1 MTLNAFDWCIVIVY
15 LVGMVGLSIILAR
28 GQKSDRDY
36 YLGGNKTAPLPIA
49 LSTMATQCSTNS
61 LLGAPAFVAFA
72 VGGGLIWLQ
81 FELAVPFAMIVLM
94 VLIFPLL
101 RGLNLISVYAYL
113 ENRFDVR
120 TRTLVSIFFQFI
132 RAFGTGVTIYGISLV
147 LMLCLNIPFWASA
160 LLLGG
165 ITIVYDVLGG
175 MKAVIWSDVIQIVV
189 LFGAILT
196 ATVMAV
202 RLAGGLPIIFD
213 QPDRLQAVNFSRH
226 GLGDGQTFAFWP
238 MLIGGL
244 FLYLSYYGCDQTQ
257 AQRELSTRSV
267 ADTNRALFLDGIMRF
282 PLVFSYCF
290 LGLCLGAYAL
300 LHPDFV
306 SALPLTEKGDPNY
319 NLAVPVFVL
328 RHFPHG
334 LIGLVMVGLFAAA
347 MSSLDSTLNA
357 LSALSMQDIVKRHVR
372 MELSERQELV
382 ISKSLT
388 VFWGLVCLF
397 FAFFVG
403 GISDTIVESINKIG
417 SLLNGPLLAVFL
429 MGMLTQRVNG
439 PGATGGLIVGF
450 GVNLLMWRYAPQISW
465 LWWNV
470 IGFFTAYMLGYL
482 ISLFFA
488 KPDPSRLKGT
498 LFKRNSASFRAGQY
512 RWGRY
517 YVALALYGT
526 GILALLVF
534 LTYG

>member
-1 MTLNAFDWCIVIVY
+1 MALNAFDWGIIIVY
-15 LVGMVGLSIILAR
+15 LMGMIGLSVYLAR
-28 GQKSDRDY
+28 GQKSGRDY

-72 VGGGLIWLQ
+72 AGGGLIWLQ
-81 FELAVPFAMIVLM
+81 FELAVPLAMIVLM
-94 VLIFPLL
+94 ALIFPLL

-113 ENRFDVR
+113 ENRFDAR
-120 TRTLVSIFFQFI
+120 TRTLVSLFFQFI
-132 RAFGTGVTIYGISLV
+132 RAFGTGVTVYGISLV
-147 LMLCLNIPFWASA
+147 LMLCLNLPFWAA
-160 LLLGG
+160 VLMLGG

-189 LFGAILT
+189 LFGAIL
-196 ATVMAV
+196 AAIVIAV
-202 RLAGGLPIIFD
+202 HLAGGLPVVFD
-213 QPDRLQAVNFSRH
+213 QPARLRAVNFSSH

-238 MLIGGL
+238 MLIGGF

-267 ADTNRALFLDGIMRF
+267 ADTNRALFLDGMLRF
-282 PLVFSYCF
+282 PLVLSYCF

-306 SALPLTEKGDPNY
+306 AALPLTDTGEPNY
-319 NLAVPVFVL
+319 NVAVPVFVL

-357 LSALSMQDIVKRHVR
+357 LSALSMQDIVKRY
-372 MELSERQELV
+372 LKLKLTGRQELL
-382 ISKSLT
+382 ISKLLT
-388 VFWGLVCLF
+388 VFWGSVCLF

-429 MGMLTQRVNG
+429 MGMLTRRVNG
-439 PGATGGLIVGF
+439 QGATGGLIVGF
-450 GVNLLMWRYAPQISW
+450 TVNLLLWRFAPRISW

-470 IGFFTAYMLGYL
+470 IGFFTALALGYL
-482 ISLFFA
+482 ISLAFA
-488 KPDPSRLKGT
+488 KPDPARLKGT
-498 LFKRNSASFRAGQY
+498 LFQRLPGPSEARHN

-517 YVALALYGT
+517 YVTLALYSA
-526 GILALLVF
+526 GILALLVY
-534 LTYG
+534 LTYR